1 MKQCGKE
8 VTFPKGVL
16 KLRNFFFAWTMGL
29 VCGETI
35 SSAIYLT
42 GGCELHQNFL
52 DLVGVAIVVPLLASD
67 ILLVSIEKNKSHCWH
82 MLLLDFH
89 IWNHLT

>member
-1 MKQCGKE
+1 
-8 VTFPKGVL
+8 
-16 KLRNFFFAWTMGL
+16 MGL

-67 ILLVSIEKNKSHCWH
+67 IFLVSIEKNKSHC
-82 MLLLDFH
+82 
-89 IWNHLT
+89 